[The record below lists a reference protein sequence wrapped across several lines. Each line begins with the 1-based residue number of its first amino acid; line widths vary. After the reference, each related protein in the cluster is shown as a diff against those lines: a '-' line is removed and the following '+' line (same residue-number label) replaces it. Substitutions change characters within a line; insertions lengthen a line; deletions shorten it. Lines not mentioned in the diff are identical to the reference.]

1 MNILCINYEYPP
13 VGGGGGV
20 VSHGLARTLVGMG
33 YQIDVV
39 TSGARGLP
47 AFEEIE
53 GVLVHRVPCVRLN
66 RHYVTAPELATVLH
80 PLYKKALELTRRKT
94 YAFNHTHFIVPS
106 GYVSYKLWQKTG
118 LPYLITAH
126 GSDVP
131 GYNPDRFDLMHRFIR
146 KPWSTV
152 IKNSLQITRPSC
164 YLKDLLLKK
173 IDHPVTI
180 IPNGFNFSTERT
192 AVQTKRNRIVLVT
205 RMFERKGVQFFLRAI
220 AGLKTDWEILIA
232 GDGPYLPKLKEEAR
246 KNNAPVTF
254 LGFIQGRQL
263 TELYQ
268 SAKIFVFPSIQ
279 ENFPVVLLEAMNAG
293 CAVITTTAPGCV
305 EVVDDAAVLV
315 GPGEVTQLR
324 QALIDLMH
332 DPLAIETHAA
342 RGLKRAE
349 EFYWPNVA
357 RQFDELFRTLPL
369 ANHPARKG

>member
-1 MNILCINYEYPP
+1 MKILCINYEYPP

-20 VSHGLARTLVGMG
+20 VAHGLARTLAGMG

-39 TSGARGLP
+39 TSGCRGLP
-47 AFEEIE
+47 PFEEKD
-53 GVLVHRVPCVRLN
+53 GVGIHRVPCVRLH
-66 RHYVTAPELATVLH
+66 RYYVTAPELATVLY
-80 PLYKKALELTRRKT
+80 PLYKKALALTRQKN

-106 GYVSYKLWQKTG
+106 GFVSYKLWQKTG

-131 GYNPDRFDLMHRFIR
+131 GYNPDRFGLMHRFIR
-146 KPWSTV
+146 KPWSAI
-152 IKNSLQITRPSC
+152 IKNSLLITTPSR
-164 YLKDLLLKK
+164 YLKDLLLEK
-173 IDHPVTI
+173 IDHPGTV
-180 IPNGFNFSTERT
+180 IPNGFDFFTERT
-192 AVQTKRNRIVLVT
+192 TGQTKRNRIVLVT

-220 AGLKTDWEILIA
+220 AGIKTDWEIIIA

-246 KNNAPVTF
+246 RNNSPVTF

-268 SAKIFVFPSIQ
+268 SARIFVFPSIQ

-315 GPGEVTQLR
+315 GPGEVAQLR
-324 QALIDLMH
+324 QALVDLMH

-342 RGLKRAE
+342 RSLKRAG

-357 RQFDELFRTLPL
+357 RQFVELFRSLPL
-369 ANHPARKG
+369 AKQPSRQG